1 MPTTTKRTRGNMGKI
16 GDGLAKRNLS
26 TKPKARLGQDKL
38 LPRLELKKLADMS
51 RKEKTHYRAYR
62 CGAITLN
69 SAITECPSLA
79 KLLNENEKC

>member
-1 MPTTTKRTRGNMGKI
+1 MPATTKRARGNVGKI
-16 GDGLAKRNLS
+16 GDELAKRNLP
-26 TKPKARLGQDKL
+26 TKPKGYLGQSKL
-38 LPRLELKKLADMS
+38 FPSMS
-51 RKEKTHYRAYR
+51 RKEETHYKAYR